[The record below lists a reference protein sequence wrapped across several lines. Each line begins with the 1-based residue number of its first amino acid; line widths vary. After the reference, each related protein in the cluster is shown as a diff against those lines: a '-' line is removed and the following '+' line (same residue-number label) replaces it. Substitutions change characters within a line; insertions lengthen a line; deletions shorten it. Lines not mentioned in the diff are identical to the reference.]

1 MEIPARQENP
11 GEVRWATGPRMVT
24 ILSALELVLHLPN
37 PSGYGLFVDELYFL
51 ACGEHLSWGYVDMP
65 PLTALQAWT
74 ARALFGDS
82 LLAIRLL
89 PALAGTGLVLLTGA
103 LVRQLGGRRFAQVIA
118 ALAVL
123 VAPFYLAID
132 SYLSMN
138 SVEPLLWMGCALI
151 LIRMIKTDNTK
162 LWLWFGLLAGVGLEN
177 KHTMAMFGFALVVG
191 LLMTP
196 ERRLMAS
203 WWFLVGGAIAGMIF
217 LPNLIWV
224 IQHHF
229 PHLEML
235 ANIKRSGR
243 NVGLSP
249 AAFFGQQVLG
259 MQPVALPLWICG
271 LWSFLFSD
279 RGRPYR
285 ALGLAYIVT
294 LLTLLLTDG
303 RFYYLAPAYPMLLA
317 GGAVSIE
324 GWSTQPGWRWVRP
337 TYMSLLA
344 VTGGLTALIVLPL
357 LPPET
362 YIRYTRLIGI
372 SQPKFEHR
380 QASALP
386 QTLADRFGWPE
397 MAAAT
402 AKVYDSLPADQR
414 AKTAIFGQNYG
425 EAGAIDFYGPRLGL
439 PKAISGHANYWYWG
453 PRAYSGE
460 IMIVL
465 GNRRD
470 RLEQY
475 FARVEERGSVG
486 HPYAMASEH
495 FTIYLCREPK
505 GWKLDQI
512 WPKMKNWD

>member
-11 GEVRWATGPRMVT
+11 GEVRWATGPRVVAL
-24 ILSALELVLHLPN
+24 LSALELVLHLPN

-51 ACGEHLSWGYVDMP
+51 ACGEQLSWGYVDMP

-89 PALAGTGLVLLTGA
+89 PALAGSGLVLLTGA
-103 LVRQLGGRRFAQVIA
+103 LVRQLGGGRFAQVLA

-196 ERRLMAS
+196 KRRLMAS
-203 WWFLVGGAIAGMIF
+203 RWFLFGGAIAGMIF
-217 LPNLIWV
+217 LPNLIWM

-259 MQPVALPLWICG
+259 MEPVALPLWICG

-285 ALGLAYIVT
+285 AIGLAYIVT
-294 LLTLLLTDG
+294 LLMLLLTDG
-303 RFYYLAPAYPMLLA
+303 RFYYL
-317 GGAVSIE
+317 
-324 GWSTQPGWRWVRP
+324 
-337 TYMSLLA
+337 
-344 VTGGLTALIVLPL
+344 
-357 LPPET
+357 LPPIQCCWPVELS
-362 YIRYTRLIGI
+362 RL
-372 SQPKFEHR
+372 
-380 QASALP
+380 
-386 QTLADRFGWPE
+386 
-397 MAAAT
+397 
-402 AKVYDSLPADQR
+402 KV
-414 AKTAIFGQNYG
+414 
-425 EAGAIDFYGPRLGL
+425 GPRG
-439 PKAISGHANYWYWG
+439 
-453 PRAYSGE
+453 
-460 IMIVL
+460 
-465 GNRRD
+465 RD
-470 RLEQY
+470 GAGC
-475 FARVEERGSVG
+475 AR
-486 HPYAMASEH
+486 H
-495 FTIYLCREPK
+495 I
-505 GWKLDQI
+505 
-512 WPKMKNWD
+512 